1 MTKLQTISDKNTKS
15 FKIKKLLVK
24 KLNKEQFKKDNLIIV
39 IGGDGFML
47 QTLKKNKNSKKL
59 FYGIN
64 SGNYGF
70 LMNKFSSKNIIK
82 NLSKANMVS
91 IYPLEMIVKNK
102 SNQAR
107 KSLAINEVSILR
119 QSRQAASLSIK
130 QGSRQIIKKLV
141 SDGVLVSTPAGSTA
155 YNLSVHGPILSL
167 HSKKLSIS
175 PISAFRPRRWKGKI
189 VNDKSKII
197 ITNLDPSK
205 RPISAVADNLEVRN
219 AKSITVKTNNKIK
232 EFIFQISNTEKIY
245 LSKNSEDLKFNEKIL
260 SVKLDKK
267 IIYKENI
274 ILQSLYKA
282 ATDQNI
288 PPNTIIEF
296 ARIYGFQV
304 DFQRDI
310 RKEDKFQIMYEVFID
325 ENKKIIETGEILFA
339 NLKLSGQDNSLY
351 YFDKENL
358 EGHYDKNG
366 KSVQKALMKSPIN
379 GARLSSS
386 FGMRKHPI
394 DGYNKMHRG
403 TDFAAPKGTPIM
415 ASGNGIVKKAGWCGG
430 GGNCVKIRHNSTYE
444 TVYAHMSKFARGI
457 KNGVRVK
464 QGQTIGYVGSTGKS
478 TGPHLH
484 YEVIV
489 NGKKVNSQKLK
500 LPSGKVLK
508 GKNREYFETAKI
520 KLDVLKSEKIIGL
533 N

>member
-1 MTKLQTISDKNTKS
+1 MR
-15 FKIKKLLVK
+15 KKLATLFFNNSRIILLVFLIIFTAIIATFSTYQK
-24 KLNKEQFKKDNLIIV
+24 KINNNKFNDLISNTYLKKTLKEIVNNLEPKYKTYNHIIKSGETFDKILNGYSIDKEQVKA
-39 IGGDGFML
+39 
-47 QTLKKNKNSKKL
+47 
-59 FYGIN
+59 
-64 SGNYGF
+64 
-70 LMNKFSSKNIIK
+70 IK
-82 NLSKANMVS
+82 ENLSKKTN
-91 IYPLEMIVKNK
+91 INK
-102 SNQAR
+102 LNTNQR
-107 KSLAINEVSILR
+107 I
-119 QSRQAASLSIK
+119 Q
-130 QGSRQIIKKLV
+130 
-141 SDGVLVSTPAGSTA
+141 
-155 YNLSVHGPILSL
+155 
-167 HSKKLSIS
+167 
-175 PISAFRPRRWKGKI
+175 
-189 VNDKSKII
+189 
-197 ITNLDPSK
+197 
-205 RPISAVADNLEVRN
+205 
-219 AKSITVKTNNKIK
+219 ITVDQTNNKIK
-232 EFIFQISNTEKIY
+232 EFIFQISNTEKII
-245 LSKNSEDLKFNEKIL
+245 LSKTNEISKFNEEVL
-260 SVKLDKK
+260 VLKLNKK
-267 IIYKENI
+267 IIYNENI

-310 RKEDKFQIMYEVFID
+310 RKGDKFQIMYEVFID
-325 ENKKIIETGEILFA
+325 KEDKIIQTGEILFA

-351 YFDKENL
+351 YFDKKDVQ
-358 EGHYDKNG
+358 GHYNKNG
-366 KSVQKALMKSPIN
+366 KSVQKALMKTPIN

-394 DGYNKMHRG
+394 DGFNKMHKG

-430 GGNCVKIRHNSTYE
+430 GGNCVKIKHNSTYE

-457 KNGVRVK
+457 KKGVRVK

-489 NGKKVNSQKLK
+489 NGKRVNSQKLK

-508 GKNREYFETAKI
+508 DKDRELFETNKI
-520 KLDVLKSEKIIGL
+520 KLNVLKSEKIIGL